1 MEKVTAYKCK
11 HCGKLYQRAKNCEKH
26 ETRCKKNPDNFRAC
40 FGCKHLEKVNKT
52 YLYDTPYGEQGH
64 GVEVLKCKKFE
75 KLVYPPL
82 VEHKNNAFDFGDI
95 DNVPMPKTCSERIDD
110 FIMSL

>member
-40 FGCKHLEKVNKT
+40 FGCKHLKKVT
-52 YLYDTPYGEQGH
+52 EDLYYDTYWGEDSQK
-64 GVEVLKCKKFE
+64 VEVLKCTRF
-75 KLVYPPL
+75 
-82 VEHKNNAFDFGDI
+82 NNSG
-95 DNVPMPKTCSERIDD
+95 S
-110 FIMSL
+110 FIRDVICV